1 MRRRQQ
7 FLIASGLLL
16 WSILAYGQA
25 SDDLLGVGTT
35 WRGRPSLYF
44 IENQGQVA
52 SPVRYYLHGRDR
64 ALFVGDDGLT
74 IVLEPNAG
82 SNRHV
87 SMRSSLSTTNTA
99 VALRLE
105 FVGARP
111 DALVRGEGKGPLVNL
126 F

>member
-25 SDDLLGVGTT
+25 SDDPLGVGTT

-52 SPVRYYLHGRDR
+52 SPVRYYLHGRGR

-82 SNRHV
+82 STRHV
-87 SMRSSLSTTNTA
+87 SPRSSQSTNTP
-99 VALRLE
+99 VALSLE
-105 FVGARP
+105 LG
-111 DALVRGEGKGPLVNL
+111 DA
-126 F
+126 